1 MFDKK
6 QIFVS
11 AAMLA
16 LFELVTIAIVAASR

>member
-6 QIFVS
+6 QLLVS

-16 LFELVTIAIVAASR
+16 LFEIVTIAIVAASR

>member
-1 MFDKK
+1 MFDRK
-6 QIFVS
+6 QLLVS